1 MGGCDYCGSGGMEGG
16 RWEDVTIVEVVGW
29 REGDGRM

>member
-1 MGGCDYCGSGGMEGG
+1 MKVVAWREG